1 MCWLPVRLFIFTLHY
16 SPLSNM
22 MDNTIWSP
30 ALGLWVGLASGSP
43 SERWRGEEG
52 KLGVFICGCLCVE
65 SLQADSVPRPAC
77 HQDAF
82 LGLPG
87 LPVLPCPIELRSG
100 SSSVMILSHGSILC
114 DSPASPLSNTVVN
127 IFQAVCMLAK
137 LLQSCP
143 TLCDHMDRSLPG
155 SSVHGI
161 LQARILE
168 WVACS
173 PPGDL
178 PDP

>member
-1 MCWLPVRLFIFTLHY
+1 
-16 SPLSNM
+16 M

-30 ALGLWVGLASGSP
+30 ALGSWVGLASGSP

-77 HQDAF
+77 RQDAF

-100 SSSVMILSHGSILC
+100 SSSVMILSHSSILC
-114 DSPASPLSNTVVN
+114 DSPASPLSNTVIN
-127 IFQAVCMLAK
+127 ILHSPSSLQEASLWKMASHMKRVLASFPLI
-137 LLQSCP
+137 LLYKPLAPHPQ
-143 TLCDHMDRSLPG
+143 
-155 SSVHGI
+155 
-161 LQARILE
+161 
-168 WVACS
+168 
-173 PPGDL
+173 
-178 PDP
+178 